1 MTILWKI
8 LKTVAVQDNVE
19 SHLCNECEDM
29 NILVNYLKKHIES
42 FHEGVCY
49 PCYQCDYK
57 ANTSNLKLYVKL
69 VHEGVVHPWDLCDN
83 KCFWYNFQ
91 YHSHCHFSWNVW
103 KLNTQKS
110 PISMRQMWLHS
121 NASR

>member
-1 MTILWKI
+1 MTLWKTPATSQRI
-8 LKTVAVQDNVE
+8 LPFLIYNDNIKKNIENTVAVQDNVE

-69 VHEGVVHPWDLCDN
+69 VHEGVVHP
-83 KCFWYNFQ
+83 
-91 YHSHCHFSWNVW
+91 
-103 KLNTQKS
+103 
-110 PISMRQMWLHS
+110 
-121 NASR
+121 